1 MKYVEVRDTIKSG
14 SLLAWSHRW
23 WRTWY
28 DIKVQF
34 VRMFTRSEYSHVG
47 VAWVTGGRVFV
58 LEAVEPKVR
67 IHPLSSLG
75 SFYLIRDYIPWSNEV
90 EEAALAEIG
99 EEYSQLEAMANS
111 MSRSINDKWQCA
123 KYVWYIAELAGR
135 KLYGKKTPSNV
146 VQNALLD
153 GYAIEFIENK
163 DNI

>member
-1 MKYVEVRDTIKSG
+1 MKYAEARDTIKSG
-14 SLLAWSHRW
+14 DLLAWSHRGW
-23 WRTWY
+23 SNWY
-28 DIKVQF
+28 DFKIQF
-34 VRMFTRSEYSHVG
+34 VRLFQRSEYSHNG
-47 VAWVTGGRVFV
+47 IAWVTAGRIFA

-67 IHPLSSLG
+67 IYPLSSLG
-75 SFYLIRDYIPWSNEV
+75 SFYLLRGYIPWTTEV

-111 MSRSINDKWQCA
+111 MNRSINDKWQCA